1 MGGLL
6 FVGDGLP
13 GMLLY
18 GLGCLVSIFQNV
30 KIIWVVSLRIEGQK
44 EPTDDRKQIERF
56 DCLIV

>member
-18 GLGCLVSIFQNV
+18 GLGCLVSIFAQSP
-30 KIIWVVSLRIEGQK
+30 K
-44 EPTDDRKQIERF
+44 RKNY
-56 DCLIV
+56 LVHH